1 MRIRCAVAL
10 AAAVGI
16 AGCGD
21 EDHVNHDR
29 PPASINVTAA
39 IADGGI
45 HVSPRRFGAG
55 PIRLIVS
62 NQTAALQ
69 KLTFETDGDASG
81 ITQTT
86 APIVPDGTA
95 TLEVDVTEG
104 DYEIST
110 AEDEAGEAHAGDER
124 AARGR
129 IPPAAVAVGAPRPSA
144 QNELLQP

>member
-1 MRIRCAVAL
+1 MRIRCALAL
-10 AAAVGI
+10 AAALGI

-21 EDHVNHDR
+21 EEHANRDR

-45 HVSPRRFGAG
+45 HVSPSRFGAG

-62 NQTAALQ
+62 NQTAAPQ
-69 KLTFETDGDASG
+69 ELTFETSGDASG
-81 ITQTT
+81 ITETS
-86 APIVPDGTA
+86 APIVPDGTG
-95 TLEVDVTEG
+95 TLEVDPAEG

-110 AEDEAGEAHAGDER
+110 GER
-124 AARGR
+124 R
-129 IPPAAVAVGAPRPSA
+129 IRPAAVEVGAPRPSA

>member
-62 NQTAALQ
+62 NQTAAPQ
-69 KLTFETDGDASG
+69 ELTFETGGDTSG

-86 APIVPDGTA
+86 APISPDGTA

-110 AEDEAGEAHAGDER
+110 GER
-124 AARGR
+124 R
-129 IPPAAVAVGAPRPSA
+129 IRSTAVAVGAPRPSA

>member
-1 MRIRCAVAL
+1 MRIRCALAL
-10 AAAVGI
+10 AAALGI

-62 NQTAALQ
+62 NQTAAPQ
-69 KLTFETDGDASG
+69 ELTFETGGDGSG

-86 APIVPDGTA
+86 APISPEGTA
-95 TLEVDVTEG
+95 TLEVDAAEG
-104 DYEIST
+104 DYVIST
-110 AEDEAGEAHAGDER
+110 GER
-124 AARGR
+124 R
-129 IPPAAVAVGAPRPSA
+129 IRPTAVAVGAPRPSA